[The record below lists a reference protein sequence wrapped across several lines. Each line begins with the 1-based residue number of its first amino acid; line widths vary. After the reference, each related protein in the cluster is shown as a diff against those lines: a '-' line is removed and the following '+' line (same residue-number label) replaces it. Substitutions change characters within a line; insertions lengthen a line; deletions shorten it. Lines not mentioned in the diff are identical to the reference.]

1 MGHSHSTS
9 RSRKQQQF
17 REYRKGNRRAAILAL
32 AGVLILGVTIYLA
45 MAPQRA
51 IGTAELSVAEL
62 LPAGQDVK
70 LPLALFADGH
80 ARFYRYPLSTGQEAR
95 LFVVRSSD
103 GVVRAAFDACDVCYR
118 ERKGYQQQGDT
129 MLCRACGRSF
139 RSQDVNVL
147 SGGCNPAPIQ
157 RVVEGD
163 SLVLK
168 RQDLDLGALYF

>member
-1 MGHSHSTS
+1 MAHRHSTS
-9 RSRKQQQF
+9 RSQKQRQF
-17 REYRKGNRRAAILAL
+17 RGERKGNRLVALLAL
-32 AGVLILGVTIYLA
+32 GAVLLLALTIYLA
-45 MAPQRA
+45 VKPQA
-51 IGTAELSVAEL
+51 TTGTGEPSVAEL
-62 LPAGQDVK
+62 LPGGQDVK
-70 LPLALFADGH
+70 LALAQFADGQ

-95 LFVVRSSD
+95 LFVVRSGD

-157 RVVEGD
+157 RAVEGD
-163 SLVLK
+163 FIVLK
-168 RQDLDLGALYF
+168 REDLDLGALYF